1 MAAEDFDLEVDLP
14 KFLEKLLDDTEKLF
28 QSHFDLE
35 AAEAHVEVVDQTIG
49 LIRSLRECPS
59 LDSRDKK
66 NLASI
71 ITAFTTI
78 LSLSRTVKNN
88 NGARPG

>member
-49 LIRSLRECPS
+49 LIRSLT
-59 LDSRDKK
+59 D
-66 NLASI
+66 
-71 ITAFTTI
+71 
-78 LSLSRTVKNN
+78 
-88 NGARPG
+88 